1 MFIINLLKRKATF
14 VAFLLLLT
22 TEFVFAQADYCTN
35 ILGGSVSI
43 NCDIVIES
51 INSVTLDTILKQK
64 VRYSQVYNTEIDD
77 SVNCVCGIAAGNA
90 YTLFT
95 SDSVFLYDNLLGLK
109 DITFMDV
116 YVIPPYYLTNQ
127 QLSGCYLPPPY
138 CHLFYNL
145 YIEGLKPLNISP
157 IPSTFTY
164 YNLRLFGGR
173 TPNVRNINYD
183 LWPTLNLITRIWLI
197 VAKAAVENCNSTIV
211 YNNYTNYIFCKDSD
225 LVFDCSGY
233 DPDGDSLVYEL
244 CDTYYW
250 NYDTSGLYDIFS
262 YTFGT
267 PGPFV
272 AIPYRAGYS
281 LANLIG
287 GAYPLAI
294 DPHSGIITGHADT
307 AGAFTINVCV
317 TEYGTGGVFKS
328 KSNREMTFFIEYC
341 LPPYIANTP
350 SISVCD
356 GYQVDFQNLS
366 TGAVAVFDS
375 IYHWDFGVS
384 GTNIDTFLGFE
395 TIYTYPDTGTY
406 TVQLI
411 AGLGELCPDTSYATI
426 KVYPELQ
433 ANFNTINSCVGVAVS
448 FYSTAI
454 DSFSSLSAWQWS
466 FGDGN
471 YSNVINPTHTY
482 IAAGIYPI
490 SLVVTNSLGCT
501 DTFLNT
507 LEIENPQFANA
518 GLDVEA
524 CLNDTITLTGS
535 GGGTYNWS
543 GISTTPNQASTDV
556 VATSSISYTLT
567 TDGLNGCAEDTDIV
581 TITIDTSFVIDAGD
595 DQSIMQGSTVTLM
608 SSTFAS
614 TYQWLPLGYYTSTIS
629 VSPITTTTYTL
640 IGTNAKGCID
650 TDYVRVE
657 VAEPFIL
664 IANAFSPDGD
674 NLNDE
679 LIPIY
684 NGIEQLIS
692 YKIFNRWGEK
702 VFESNDLNQGWN
714 GKYNGILQPLG
725 TYVFSI
731 EGRSYSGISVLKN
744 GNVTLVK

>member
-1 MFIINLLKRKATF
+1 
-14 VAFLLLLT
+14 
-22 TEFVFAQADYCTN
+22 
-35 ILGGSVSI
+35 
-43 NCDIVIES
+43 
-51 INSVTLDTILKQK
+51 
-64 VRYSQVYNTEIDD
+64 
-77 SVNCVCGIAAGNA
+77 
-90 YTLFT
+90 
-95 SDSVFLYDNLLGLK
+95 
-109 DITFMDV
+109 
-116 YVIPPYYLTNQ
+116 
-127 QLSGCYLPPPY
+127 
-138 CHLFYNL
+138 
-145 YIEGLKPLNISP
+145 
-157 IPSTFTY
+157 
-164 YNLRLFGGR
+164 
-173 TPNVRNINYD
+173 
-183 LWPTLNLITRIWLI
+183 
-197 VAKAAVENCNSTIV
+197 
-211 YNNYTNYIFCKDSD
+211 
-225 LVFDCSGY
+225 
-233 DPDGDSLVYEL
+233 
-244 CDTYYW
+244 
-250 NYDTSGLYDIFS
+250 
-262 YTFGT
+262 
-267 PGPFV
+267 
-272 AIPYRAGYS
+272 
-281 LANLIG
+281 
-287 GAYPLAI
+287 
-294 DPHSGIITGHADT
+294 
-307 AGAFTINVCV
+307 
-317 TEYGTGGVFKS
+317 
-328 KSNREMTFFIEYC
+328 
-341 LPPYIANTP
+341 
-350 SISVCD
+350 
-356 GYQVDFQNLS
+356 
-366 TGAVAVFDS
+366 
-375 IYHWDFGVS
+375 
-384 GTNIDTFLGFE
+384 
-395 TIYTYPDTGTY
+395 
-406 TVQLI
+406 
-411 AGLGELCPDTSYATI
+411 
-426 KVYPELQ
+426 
-433 ANFNTINSCVGVAVS
+433 VAVS

-702 VFESNDLNQGWN
+702 VFETNDLNQGWN
-714 GKYNGILQPLG
+714 GKYNGVIQPLG
-725 TYVFSI
+725 TYIFSI